1 MLQISRAMLQVNAT
15 VRKNET
21 LRSINVFT
29 CGAFF
34 STNIDDYISLQ
45 YNIYN
50 ILAMLD
56 INWIEMALHILKI
69 WRYKTG
75 QIQKGLFFQIY
86 LGNGSYGFR
95 VQKELKVTNIQNDN
109 LFCYKIFLLVLLRKH
124 PALYFSRCVVY
135 MIVSQIRGREKKPT
149 PIFLQIPSSIFQ
161 TDYT

>member
-1 MLQISRAMLQVNAT
+1 MLQVNAT

-29 CGAFF
+29 RGAFF
-34 STNIDDYISLQ
+34 STNTDDYISLQ

-56 INWIEMALHILKI
+56 INWIEMALHIFKI

-75 QIQKGLFFQIY
+75 QIQKSLFFQIY

-95 VQKELKVTNIQNDN
+95 VQKELKVNNIQNDN
-109 LFCYKIFLLVLLRKH
+109 LFVIRFFYLYCSENTRLCISAD
-124 PALYFSRCVVY
+124 ALYIWSFPR
-135 MIVSQIRGREKKPT
+135 
-149 PIFLQIPSSIFQ
+149 
-161 TDYT
+161 